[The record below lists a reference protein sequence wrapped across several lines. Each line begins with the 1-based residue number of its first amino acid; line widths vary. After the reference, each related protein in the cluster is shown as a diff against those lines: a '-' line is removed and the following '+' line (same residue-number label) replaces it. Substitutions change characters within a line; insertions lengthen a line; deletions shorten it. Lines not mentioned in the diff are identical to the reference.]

1 VGRLSKGHRGPSAE
15 FSMIVGDPWQR
26 HGLGTE
32 LLQRLVAIG
41 RDEGVERIWAE
52 MLPTNAGMR
61 RTAKA
66 AGFTITEVV
75 GDPTVRADLR
85 LID

>member
-1 VGRLSKGHRGPSAE
+1 MA
-15 FSMIVGDPWQR
+15 
-26 HGLGTE
+26 
-32 LLQRLVAIG
+32 VA

-66 AGFTITEVV
+66 AGFTITEEF
-75 GDPTVRADLR
+75 GAPTVRAELR
-85 LID
+85 LAD